1 MKPAFVRRF
10 GGRVLAPANDPM
22 IDGWRHSV
30 TPTVSGSSSTT
41 HAIAMP
47 AQVQAGDLLL
57 MLVAPQQT
65 ATAVIPPAGWD
76 VVYQRGTTPDQS
88 VVTGIFSRVATG
100 SEGGGTAT
108 ITIGASRHIAA
119 QVHRISGAV
128 ARAGLRVSA
137 AMNANFTGSNIFPP
151 ALTNSWG
158 AGNASLWITGSLLRA
173 AVSMSSLPS
182 DYSGDFST
190 PGTNCSVV
198 SAIRTLDALTHTPG
212 NFGLSASTVGNA
224 FTLCV
229 APIAQPVFSGPV
241 IKTGPVRTLFNA
253 NTTAHLVDIPAVSTG
268 DRILVHFVNDGS
280 ATVTAPSG
288 YSPINSTAQ
297 STNVR
302 AGWYYRDAAGDES
315 ATTVDFVT
323 SASEMAVA
331 TVYVLDAGTFHAATA
346 PEAAVT
352 NFGSGA
358 PRVHASLSP
367 SWGAG
372 DTLFIASI
380 GVNDSDAANE
390 FWPSSHVE
398 RVSYATTSGTGG
410 VTSTISGRYYRGA
423 SSYQPTSQGTGSR
436 AYVSHTLGIR
446 AA

>member
-30 TPTVSGSSSTT
+30 TTTVSSSQATT

-76 VVYQRGTTPDQS
+76 VVYQRGTTADQS
-88 VVTGIFSRVATG
+88 IVVGIFSKVATG

-108 ITIGASRHIAA
+108 ITIGESRHIAA

-137 AMNANFTGSNIFPP
+137 ALNANFSGSTIFPP

-158 AGNASLWITGSLLRA
+158 SGTSSLWITGSLLRT
-173 AVSMSSLPS
+173 AVAMTSLPA
-182 DYSGDFST
+182 DYSGDVST
-190 PGTNCSVV
+190 LGSNGAVV
-198 SAIRTLDALTHTPG
+198 SAIRVLDALSHTPG
-212 NFGLSASTVGNA
+212 QFSVGASVVGNA

-229 APIAQPVFSGPV
+229 APIAQPLFSGAEILAAPTV
-241 IKTGPVRTLFNA
+241 TAFSTDD
-253 NTTAHLVDIPAVSTG
+253 TAHLVNIPAVSTG
-268 DRILVHFVNDGS
+268 DRILVHFASDGS
-280 ATVTAPSG
+280 ATVTTPSG
-288 YSPINSTAQ
+288 YTAINSTAQ
-297 STNVR
+297 GTAVR

-323 SASEMAVA
+323 SAAEMAVA

-346 PEAAVT
+346 PEAAT
-352 NFGSGA
+352 TGFNSGA

-372 DTLFIASI
+372 DTLFLASI

-390 FWPSSHVE
+390 FWPASHVE
-398 RVSYATTSGTGG
+398 RVSYATTSGAGG